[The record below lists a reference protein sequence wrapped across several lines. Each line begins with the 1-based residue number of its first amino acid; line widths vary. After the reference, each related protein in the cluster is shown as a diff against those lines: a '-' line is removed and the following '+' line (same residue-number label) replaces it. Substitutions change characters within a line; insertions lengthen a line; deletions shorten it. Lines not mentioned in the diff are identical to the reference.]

1 MISSGKPSRQ
11 PTRTPWTRERL
22 ERERAIALGQAI
34 DSSTWN
40 NYSSALN
47 SYLEFVKI
55 HNFPIE
61 PTPDTLS
68 FFTVFMSFH
77 IKPDSVDTY
86 LSGICQQ
93 LEPYFPN
100 VRKNRKSPLVHRT
113 LEGCRRIRAIPTS
126 RKRALTMDD
135 LGLIIKYYANS
146 TDHDDLLFLSLLVV
160 GFFTLMRLGELTY
173 PDDKKLRNPLKVTKR
188 TSVIISDESFQFF
201 LPGHKADKFF
211 EGNMIVL
218 SRSPAPRSQIDTY
231 LHFSKYLASRDRLYP
246 FSSPLWL
253 LHNGTIPTR
262 SFFLN
267 RICFFFDKDVAGQS
281 LRAGGATAL
290 AEMGSPP
297 SLIQAIGRWSSESFR
312 IYVRKSPVLIQAMLF
327 AKNRDPTLPNF

>member
-11 PTRTPWTRERL
+11 PVRTPWTRERL
-22 ERERAIALGQAI
+22 EHERAIALGQAI

-55 HNFPIE
+55 HNFPVD

-68 FFTVFMSFH
+68 FYTVFMSFH

-93 LEPYFPN
+93 LEPYFPD

-113 LEGCRRIRAIPTS
+113 LDGCKRIRAIPTS
-126 RKRALTMDD
+126 RKRALT
-135 LGLIIKYYANS
+135 LANLCLVIRFYANS
-146 TDHDDLLFLSLLVV
+146 TNHDDLLFVTQLLV
-160 GFFTLMRLGELTY
+160 GFLALLRLGELTY

-188 TSVIISDESFQFF
+188 TSVVISEDFFQYF

-211 EGNMIVL
+211 EGNVIVL
-218 SRSPAPRSQIDTY
+218 SRSPLSEIDVY
-231 LHFSKYLASRDRLYP
+231 KHFKSYLASRDCLFP

-253 LHNGTIPTR
+253 RQDGTIPTR
-262 SFFLN
+262 SFFIKRL
-267 RICFFFDKDVAGQS
+267 RFFFESDVAGQS

-312 IYVRKSPVLIQAMLF
+312 IYVRKNPVLIQAMLF
-327 AKNRDPTLPNF
+327 ARRRDTTLSNS